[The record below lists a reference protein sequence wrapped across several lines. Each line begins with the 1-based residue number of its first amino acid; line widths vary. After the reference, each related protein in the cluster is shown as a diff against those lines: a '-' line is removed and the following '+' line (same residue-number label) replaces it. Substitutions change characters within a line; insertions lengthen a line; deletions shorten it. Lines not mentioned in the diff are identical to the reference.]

1 MPKPKPKPLQVTS
14 QSSEVSTSPVSPT
27 GDRRQGGKGSR
38 SSNACEACKRR
49 KTKCSGTTPCTAC
62 VAQNIECVIDTTRD
76 LRRRTAIQRIAKE
89 STPYQHTLEKILE
102 WARDNDTTRLQEFVA
117 YAKSMPSTE
126 SAAFALKENLESGR
140 TLTENVPLKA
150 GSSTYQDRQI
160 SSRSVMAVSSL
171 TSPTDTES
179 NVPDDAKVIQRLSWH
194 PCLQIRPGPRIVVD
208 VSSGLITGDHI
219 VQFDP
224 DPTAPAHP
232 NQLQMGTELRLCS
245 LIYEQADADFR
256 LASGINVHR
265 LRVPIH
271 LIQPLT
277 VVEDSVL
284 CRVYTD
290 FLRGARQMIDNGS
303 FPLDLLGGP
312 GVNVD
317 LFLRARRDDD
327 RYTACT
333 WACEVVSH
341 IGEFDLFM
349 RMAWAMLLTLS
360 MRWLL
365 VPTFD
370 TYNDVPE
377 MMRPVCA
384 QRLIPHVASIDTCPL
399 PLLREALIYHYRDWV
414 TALAR
419 AKCSVN
425 WTGTRDE
432 AVIQDAAT
440 GRTRLSDRFCEHAA
454 RFENWTV
461 TERIFDEFPEL
472 EGRMHVV
479 PDPSLP
485 SRTTT
490 TTTTNT
496 SEGESEFVDG
506 P

>member
-1 MPKPKPKPLQVTS
+1 M
-14 QSSEVSTSPVSPT
+14 
-27 GDRRQGGKGSR
+27 
-38 SSNACEACKRR
+38 
-49 KTKCSGTTPCTAC
+49 
-62 VAQNIECVIDTTRD
+62 
-76 LRRRTAIQRIAKE
+76 RRRTAIQRITKE
-89 STPYQHTLEKILE
+89 STPDQQTLEKILE
-102 WARDNDTTRLQEFVA
+102 WARENDPKHLQDFVA
-117 YAKSMPSTE
+117 YAKSMPSAE
-126 SAAFALKENLESGR
+126 SAVVALNGNLESGHS
-140 TLTENVPLKA
+140 LTEKVPLTT
-150 GSSTYQDRQI
+150 GSSTYLDRQI
-160 SSRSVMAVSSL
+160 STKSVMTVSALPSL
-171 TSPTDTES
+171 TDKES
-179 NVPDDAKVIQRLSWH
+179 ATSRESKPNQRQSWH
-194 PCLQIRPGPRIVVD
+194 PCLQTRPGPKIVVD
-208 VSSGLITGDHI
+208 VSSGLITGDDI
-219 VQFDP
+219 VQFEP
-224 DPTAPAHP
+224 PSTAPAHP

-245 LIYEQADADFR
+245 MISEQADADFR
-256 LASGINVHR
+256 LATGINVHR

-271 LIQPLT
+271 LMQPFT

-303 FPLDLLGGP
+303 FPHDLLGGP

-370 TYNDVPE
+370 TYADVPE

-399 PLLREALIYHYRDWV
+399 PMLREALIYHYRDWV

-425 WTGTRDE
+425 WTGTKDD
-432 AVIQDAAT
+432 AVFQDAAT
-440 GRTRLSDRFCEHAA
+440 GRTRLSDRFCQHAA
-454 RFENWTV
+454 QWENWTV
-461 TERIFDEFPEL
+461 TERILEDFPEL

-490 TTTTNT
+490 RTTTNT
-496 SEGESEFVDG
+496 SEGENELVDDL
-506 P
+506 